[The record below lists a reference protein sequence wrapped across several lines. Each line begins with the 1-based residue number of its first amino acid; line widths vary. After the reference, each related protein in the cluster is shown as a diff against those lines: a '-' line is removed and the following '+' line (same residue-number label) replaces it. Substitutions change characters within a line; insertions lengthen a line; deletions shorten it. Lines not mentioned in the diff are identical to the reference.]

1 MWLIYVPWHF
11 PLQSDNTIK
20 GASEIAEKEFM
31 NEYPAIYNHLL
42 TKKEKL
48 KNRNKSETGIRYEWY
63 ALQRYGSE
71 YSDDFYKQK
80 LVWTPVNSEYR
91 FCIIPENIFI
101 NNSLFMIT
109 GNQIELL
116 CAFLN
121 SKLYRLYFEL
131 LLSNGNYAY
140 GSRDFF
146 KDVPVIKEN
155 DYKNEII
162 SIVKRIYVDTI
173 NVKELITKI
182 DDIIYQIYNLS
193 DDEIKYIENSYD

>member
-1 MWLIYVPWHF
+1 M
-11 PLQSDNTIK
+11 QNDKTIN
-20 GASEIAEKEFM
+20 GASKIAEEKFM

-42 TKKEKL
+42 SKKEHL
-48 KNRNKSETGIRYEWY
+48 ENRNKSETGIRYEWY

-91 FCIIPENIFI
+91 FCIVPEKYFI

-109 GNQIELL
+109 GQQLELL

-121 SKLYRLYFEL
+121 SKLFRAYFEL

-146 KDVPVIKEN
+146 KDVP
-155 DYKNEII
+155 
-162 SIVKRIYVDTI
+162 IVKESIYSNSLI
-173 NVKELITKI
+173 SMVKEIYTEKVNLEDITSKI
-182 DDIIYQIYNLS
+182 DSIIYKIYDLS
-193 DDEIKYIENSYD
+193 ESEKEYIENNYK